1 MKPIAKQSSRKTGF
15 TIIELLTVM
24 SIIVIL
30 ISLLVPALNMV
41 KRYAK
46 RVKQKNQ
53 FHAINVAL
61 ELFNNEWDGYPNS
74 DAMDSATPPQS
85 YCGAMKLAEAMMGQ
99 DLLGFHPDS
108 YFRSDGTIDGTPA
121 TDLYPDPPTS
131 ANLKARRGPYLKLE
145 NANTYRLRDL
155 YGSGNTAPFEEDLF
169 VLCDV
174 YKRINRATGIKTGM
188 PVLYYR
194 ANTSGTKHPLNIPEI
209 NKNNNI
215 SIDDPDNIYD
225 YKDNDELVLLGLP
238 WSSLVPAPSHPMA
251 SDNGTTL
258 SGDPT
263 TPFNFYRWIWNDQIE
278 VIDRPYRSDSYILLS
293 AGFDGEYGTRDDIFN
308 FGD

>member
-30 ISLLVPALNMV
+30 ISLLVPALSMV

-108 YFRSDGTIDGTPA
+108 RFRSDGMMDST
-121 TDLYPDPPTS
+121 TDLYPNNPTS
-131 ANLKARRGPYLKLE
+131 DNLKARRGPYLKLE
-145 NANTYRLRDL
+145 NANAYRLRDL
-155 YGSGNTAPFEEDLF
+155 YGSGVPTMPFEEDLF

-174 YKRINRATGIKTGM
+174 YKRLNRATGIKTGM

-194 ANTSGTKHPLNIPEI
+194 ANTSGTTHPLNIPDPY
-209 NKNNNI
+209 KNNNI
-215 SIDDPDNIYD
+215 PYDDPDSIYN

-238 WSSLVPAPSHPMA
+238 WSSSGLSHPMA
-251 SDNGTTL
+251 SPGGNPTL
-258 SGDPT
+258 SGDPP

>member
-61 ELFNNEWDGYPNS
+61 ELFNNEWDGYPDS
-74 DAMDSATPPQS
+74 DAEDETGAS
-85 YCGAMKLAEAMMGQ
+85 YCGAMKLCEAMMGQ

-108 YFRSDGTIDGTPA
+108 YFRSDGMTGGTSA
-121 TDLYPDPPTS
+121 IDLYPNNPTS

-145 NANTYRLRDL
+145 NANAYRLRDL
-155 YGSGNTAPFEEDLF
+155 YSSAGKFVEDRF

-194 ANTSGTKHPLNIPEI
+194 ANTSGTKHPLNIPEL
-209 NKNNNI
+209 NENNGI

-238 WSSLVPAPSHPMA
+238 WSSSGLSHPMA
-251 SDNGTTL
+251 SDGGLTL
-258 SGDPT
+258 GGDPAEPADRA